1 MSYRTN
7 LERETIILM
16 NAAEKK
22 VEVWTAD
29 PVYMRKCDKLVAEDP
44 DNWKLVKETDDSK
57 TYETTKPFVKL
68 RKKRP
73 ATEGSFKPVERA

>member
-1 MSYRTN
+1 MAYRTN

-16 NAAEKK
+16 NAAEQR

-29 PVYMRKCDKLVAEDP
+29 PVYMRKCDKLVAADP
-44 DNWKLVKETDDSK
+44 ENWKLVKEEADSK

-73 ATEGSFKPVERA
+73 VSGTPFKAVERA